1 MATVSLPRC
10 VFRFFKLF
18 REQEELSDILYDK
31 ISSIC
36 SICFIANEYTI
47 AHLVSGK
54 TRISPSRKNGVF
66 PGGGNEL
73 YL

>member
-1 MATVSLPRC
+1 MTMVSFPRC
-10 VFRFFKLF
+10 VFHFFKLF
-18 REQEELSDILYDK
+18 QEQEELSDILYDK

-47 AHLVSGK
+47 ARLVSGK
-54 TRISPSRKNGVF
+54 ARISPSRNNGVF